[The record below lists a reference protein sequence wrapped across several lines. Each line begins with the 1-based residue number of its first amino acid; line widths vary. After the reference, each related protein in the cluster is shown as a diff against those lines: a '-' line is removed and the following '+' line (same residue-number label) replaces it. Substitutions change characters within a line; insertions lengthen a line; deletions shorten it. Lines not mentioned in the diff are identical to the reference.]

1 MTRAASISLL
11 FLSSQ
16 CLAQE
21 NLGDWVGSH
30 IGELVSTYQEFH
42 RHPEL
47 SFEEKETAARLAS
60 ALKSAGLEVTTDFGG
75 HGVVGIFKNGAG
87 PTVMLRTD
95 LDALPVTEQT
105 GLVYASK
112 VRTKDGDGNDV
123 GVMHACGHDIHIT
136 CIIGVTQYLMANRGK
151 WSGTLMVI
159 GQPAEERVRGAAK
172 MLDAG
177 LFTRFPKPDYAL
189 AIHVDSSLATGK
201 LGYRAGYLWANV
213 DTIDIIMKGRGGHGA
228 YPHATIDPVVMAA
241 QLVLD
246 LQTLVSREIKP
257 TEPAV
262 VTVGSIHGGTKHNII
277 GDTCRLQ
284 LTVRSFSDDVRSKL
298 LEGIQR
304 KAKAVA
310 AGAGAPDPE
319 VIHSDESNPAL
330 KNDAALVNRLIPVWQ
345 RVLGE
350 ENVLESE
357 PTMGG
362 EDFALYGRAGVPI
375 CMFRLGAVE
384 PKRLAGLTR
393 GGMSPPS
400 LHSPQFYP
408 DAEEAI
414 STGVVAMSASTLEL
428 FKPGSGSEK
437 SE

>member
-1 MTRAASISLL
+1 L

>member
-1 MTRAASISLL
+1 
-11 FLSSQ
+11 
-16 CLAQE
+16 
-21 NLGDWVGSH
+21 
-30 IGELVSTYQEFH
+30 
-42 RHPEL
+42 
-47 SFEEKETAARLAS
+47 
-60 ALKSAGLEVTTDFGG
+60 LEVTTDFGG